1 MFVCNSITPVLG
13 FKKSLSVYS
22 QERAHQASQHPCPEP
37 LCNLTFSDSS
47 MTVGQAQRGEA
58 LGRDSSTSFLT
69 HCGTQ
74 GDIAWINSTSK
85 IQLIAIISLIM
96 YPLAITFSLFKLFA
110 FSIAVKTFLPCLY
123 TNTTLFIA
131 ISLVAVASRINMNI
145 CNFISF
151 SSAVTVNDHIPN
163 TGVLF
168 CVCFCWTGWMWTSR
182 ASLCIQWEWR
192 AVKLTQ
198 TSYPLTISLL
208 STSRRPVHCI

>member
-13 FKKSLSVYS
+13 FKKSLSGYS
-22 QERAHQASQHPCPEP
+22 QEHAPQASQHPCPEP
-37 LCNLTFSDSS
+37 LCNLTSSDSS
-47 MTVGQAQRGEA
+47 MTVGQAQGGEA

-96 YPLAITFSLFKLFA
+96 YPLVTTFSLFKLFA
-110 FSIAVKTFLPCLY
+110 FSTAVKTF
-123 TNTTLFIA
+123 
-131 ISLVAVASRINMNI
+131 
-145 CNFISF
+145 F

-192 AVKLTQ
+192 AVKLTW

-208 STSRRPVHCI
+208 SALWRPVHYV